1 MNMYV
6 NIISNNH
13 FHMMNKW
20 KKIKIIKM
28 TKYKNRL
35 KNNNML
41 LKKTIKSIRNKIK
54 KIMNKIKWMKKNY

>member
-1 MNMYV
+1 MYL

-13 FHMMNKW
+13 FHMIKW
-20 KKIKIIKM
+20 KKMKIIKM

-35 KNNNML
+35 KNNNLL

-54 KIMNKIKWMKKNY
+54 KVMNKIKWIKWMKKNY